1 MVEREKNGNGIK
13 WTEPTATV
21 NEAHARPLYTGTFQ
35 RPLLAGEADVLA
47 VPWRTRLRWGWR
59 SMVRETARQAG
70 VAQGSKLRL
79 VPMLALALTLAI
91 ALAGGIA
98 SWSLWRGQVN
108 AETAAVKAAAAA
120 ADARITAS
128 EERLLSAAG
137 RIEHSM
143 ETMRAELLGK
153 VEAIQGTVASTQ
165 QSMARAEARIEALGK
180 ENDRLQVNLDVE
192 EMRRQILE
200 NKLRAQGIELD

>member
-1 MVEREKNGNGIK
+1 
-13 WTEPTATV
+13 
-21 NEAHARPLYTGTFQ
+21 
-35 RPLLAGEADVLA
+35 
-47 VPWRTRLRWGWR
+47 
-59 SMVRETARQAG
+59 
-70 VAQGSKLRL
+70 
-79 VPMLALALTLAI
+79 
-91 ALAGGIA
+91 
-98 SWSLWRGQVN
+98 VN

>member
-1 MVEREKNGNGIK
+1 MVEKQPNGNG
-13 WTEPTATV
+13 TTRGPSPTV
-21 NEAHARPLYTGTFQ
+21 NEASARPYYGTIH
-35 RPLLAGEADVLA
+35 RPALAGEADVLA

>member
-1 MVEREKNGNGIK
+1 MVEKQPNGNG
-13 WTEPTATV
+13 TTRGPSPTV
-21 NEAHARPLYTGTFQ
+21 NEASARPYHGTIH
-35 RPLLAGEADVLA
+35 RPALAGEADVLT

-70 VAQGSKLRL
+70 VAPESKLRM

-108 AETAAVKAAAAA
+108 AETAAVKAASAA

-128 EERLLSAAG
+128 EERLLRAAG
-137 RIEHSM
+137 KIEDSM
-143 ETMRAELLGK
+143 ETMRTELVGE
-153 VEAIQGTVASTQ
+153 VSAIRSLVGTTQ
-165 QSMARAEARIEALGK
+165 QDMARAEARIEALNR
-180 ENDRLQVNLDVE
+180 ENERLQNSVDVE
-192 EMRRQILE
+192 ALKRENLERRIRAAGLKLE
-200 NKLRAQGIELD
+200 